1 MYMVKIFV
9 VRSFIFFGLYL
20 GLALTAFLPSAIC
33 QSDLPI
39 GTWKSHLSYKE
50 GRKLTQS
57 KNNVIFAA
65 EKGLFTIN
73 KEDFSVSFISREQEL
88 SDINITD
95 IDYDQNNEQLFIT
108 YQDNTFDVLVGSDVI
123 NVPFIKTNT
132 SIPGSRTINSFQISG
147 STTGYFATD
156 FGILGFKLKELEFS
170 FTCFTPL
177 VIHMVQEFNNYIF
190 ASTPSG
196 LYFIPSSGANLADFN
211 QWKLLGPEN
220 GLPQNTAATDI
231 TIFNGSMYVLAGN
244 IVYQIDED
252 LGFSPAFIRND
263 PAEKINFISGEGSSL
278 MIGLEK
284 NDVSRIL
291 FVNPSGIIKESPL
304 RCISKATWALEDQNG
319 RVWYGDAWAPVKYTD
334 PGNLIDC
341 KSLVFEV
348 PYTNEASSV
357 RFRKNKAYVA
367 SGGVT
372 EDYQYKFT
380 RYGFYTLEDG
390 SWKNYNQ
397 DNIALIGQT
406 DFLNLF
412 CLAPHPVT
420 SDIYL
425 GSYYNGIIQYNEETG
440 ESRHWNKDNSILR
453 GVVGDEARTRIAG
466 LAFDKNKNLW
476 ISNFGAPKPLV
487 VKTEDNAWY
496 SFSVPQSNNLAEI
509 AIDDLGNKWVVATG
523 TGSGIAVFN
532 EGSNIGSA
540 SDDKVRFISRNNSE
554 ITGNKVNCIA
564 VDLDGEVWVG
574 TDRGPVVFDCGD
586 PFAES
591 CRGNTRKVIVEGIP
605 ALLLRDEDILS
616 IEVDGAN
623 RKWFGT
629 RNGIFVQSPDG
640 QDEVYRFDTKIS
652 PLLDNKVIDL
662 AYNNLSG
669 EMMIVTA
676 AGIQSYKTE
685 TLGGDRKHKSEVYA
699 YPNPVRPDYSGPIA
713 IKGLSRDARVKITD
727 VNGKM
732 IYETQALG
740 GQAIWDGNNY
750 NGVRAATGVYL
761 VFSASE
767 DTSFEPDSF
776 VTKIL
781 IIR

>member
-1 MYMVKIFV
+1 MTKRTWTFRIKNL
-9 VRSFIFFGLYL
+9 ILICGLGICPLFHSAYTQSNLPL
-20 GLALTAFLPSAIC
+20 GV
-33 QSDLPI
+33 
-39 GTWKSHLSYKE
+39 WKSHLSYKE

-57 KNNVIFAA
+57 EEKIIFAS
-65 EKGLFTIN
+65 EKGLFTID
-73 KEDFSVSFISREQEL
+73 KSDLSVSFLSREQGL
-88 SDINITD
+88 SDISITD
-95 IDYDQNNEQLFIT
+95 IDYDKVNNQLFVT
-108 YQDNTFDVLVGSDVI
+108 YLDNTFDILVGSEII
-123 NVPFIKTNT
+123 NIPFIKTNT
-132 SIPGSRTINSFQISG
+132 AIPGSRTINSFQISNA
-147 STTGYFATD
+147 SNAYFATD
-156 FGILGFKLKELEFS
+156 FGILGFNLKALEFS
-170 FTCFTPL
+170 FTCFAPM
-177 VIHMVQEFNNYIF
+177 VILSVQEFNNYIF
-190 ASTPSG
+190 ASTAKG
-196 LYFIPSSGANLADFN
+196 LYAVPTRGANVSDFN
-211 QWKLLGPEN
+211 QWRLLGPEN
-220 GLPQNTAATDI
+220 GLPQNIPFGDI
-231 TIFNGSMYVLAGN
+231 TVHNSTLYVKAN
-244 IVYQIDED
+244 QSVYRMDD
-252 LGFSPAFIRND
+252 VLRFSLLYEVKD
-263 PAEKINFISGEGSSL
+263 PLEKINFISGEGSSL

-284 NDVSRIL
+284 NDISRVL
-291 FVNPSGIIKESPL
+291 FINPSGTVKESPF
-304 RCISKATWALEDQNG
+304 RCISKATGALEDQNG

-334 PGNLIDC
+334 PGNLTEC
-341 KSLVFEV
+341 KTLVFEV
-348 PYTNEASSV
+348 PYTNEASLI
-357 RFRKNKAYVA
+357 RFKKNKAYVA

-380 RYGFYTLEDG
+380 RYGYYTLEDG
-390 SWKNYNQ
+390 SWTNYNQ
-397 DNIALIGQT
+397 DNIPLIGQT

-412 CLAPHPVT
+412 CIAPHPVT

-440 ESRHWNKDNSILR
+440 ASSHWNKDNSILR

-496 SFSVPQSNNLAEI
+496 SFSIPQSNNLAEI
-509 AIDDLGNKWVVATG
+509 AIDDQGNKWVVATG

-532 EGSNIGSA
+532 EGSNLGSIA
-540 SDDKVRFISRNNSE
+540 DDKVRFISRNNSE
-554 ITGNKVNCIA
+554 ITGNKVNCVA

-586 PFAES
+586 PFTET
-591 CRGNTRKVIVEGIP
+591 CRGNTRKVVVEGIP

-640 QDEVYRFDTKIS
+640 QNEVFRFDTKNS
-652 PLLDNKVIDL
+652 PLLDNKVLDL
-662 AYNNLSG
+662 AYNSESG
-669 EMMIVTA
+669 EMMMITT

-685 TLGGDRKHKSEVYA
+685 TLGGDRKHKSEVFA
-699 YPNPVRPDYSGPIA
+699 FPNPVRPDYRGPIA
-713 IKGLSRDARVKITD
+713 IKGLARDARVKITD

-740 GQAIWDGNNY
+740 GQAVWDGNDY
-750 NGVRAATGVYL
+750 QGVQAASGVYL

>member
-1 MYMVKIFV
+1 MTKRTWILCIKHFV
-9 VRSFIFFGLYL
+9 LICGIGVF
-20 GLALTAFLPSAIC
+20 ALFSSAHT
-33 QSDLPI
+33 QSNLPI
-39 GTWKSHLSYKE
+39 GAWKSHLSYKE

-57 KNNVIFAA
+57 EEKVIFAS
-65 EKGLFTIN
+65 EKGLFTIDKN
-73 KEDFSVSFISREQEL
+73 DLSVSFLSREQGL
-88 SDINITD
+88 SDISVTD
-95 IDYDQNNEQLFIT
+95 IDYDKENNQLFVT
-108 YQDNTFDVLVGSDVI
+108 YLDNTFDILVGSDII
-123 NVPFIKTNT
+123 NIPFIKTNT
-132 SIPGSRTINSFQISG
+132 AIPGSRTINSFKISN
-147 STTGYFATD
+147 SSSGYFATD
-156 FGILGFKLKELEFS
+156 FGIVGFNLKALEFS

-177 VIHMVQEFNNYIF
+177 VIHTVQEFDNHIF
-190 ASTPSG
+190 ASTAKG
-196 LYFIPSSGANLADFN
+196 LYTIPSRGANVSDFN
-211 QWKLLGPEN
+211 QWKLLGSEN
-220 GLPQNTAATDI
+220 GLPQNTAFSDI
-231 TIFNGSMYVLAGN
+231 TVHNGFMYVLVNQTVFRMDDALRFSS
-244 IVYQIDED
+244 VYV
-252 LGFSPAFIRND
+252 SSD
-263 PAEKINFISGEGSSL
+263 PLEKINFISGDGSSL

-284 NDVSRIL
+284 NDISRIL
-291 FVNPSGIIKESPL
+291 FINPSGIVKESPF
-304 RCISKATWALEDQNG
+304 RCISKATGALEDQNG
-319 RVWYGDAWAPVKYTD
+319 RIWYGDAWAPVKYTD
-334 PGNLIDC
+334 PGNLTEC
-341 KSLVFEV
+341 KTLVFEV
-348 PYTNEASSV
+348 PYTNEASV
-357 RFRKNKAYVA
+357 IRFKKNKAYVA

-380 RYGFYTLEDG
+380 RYGFYTLQDG
-390 SWKNYNQ
+390 SWSNFNQ

-412 CLAPHPVT
+412 CIAPHPVT

-476 ISNFGAPKPLV
+476 ISNFGAPKPLA
-487 VKTEDNAWY
+487 VKTEDNTWY
-496 SFSVPQSNNLAEI
+496 SFSIPQSNNLAEI
-509 AIDDLGNKWVVATG
+509 AIDDQGNKWVVATG

-532 EGSNIGSA
+532 EGSNLTSS
-540 SDDKVRFISRNNSE
+540 SDDRVRFISRNNSE
-554 ITGNKVNCIA
+554 ITGNKVNCVAI
-564 VDLDGEVWVG
+564 DLDGEVWVG

-591 CRGNTRKVIVEGIP
+591 CRGNTRKVVVDGIP

-640 QDEVYRFDTKIS
+640 QDEVFRFDVKNS

-662 AYNNLSG
+662 AYNTVSG
-669 EMMIVTA
+669 EMMIITA
-676 AGIQSYKTE
+676 AGIQSFKTE

-699 YPNPVRPDYSGPIA
+699 FPNPVRPDYSGPIA
-713 IKGLSRDARVKITD
+713 IKGLARDARVKITD

-740 GQAIWDGNNY
+740 GQAIWDGNDY

-761 VFSASE
+761 VFSATE
-767 DTSFEPDSF
+767 NTSFEPDSY
-776 VTKIL
+776 VAKIL